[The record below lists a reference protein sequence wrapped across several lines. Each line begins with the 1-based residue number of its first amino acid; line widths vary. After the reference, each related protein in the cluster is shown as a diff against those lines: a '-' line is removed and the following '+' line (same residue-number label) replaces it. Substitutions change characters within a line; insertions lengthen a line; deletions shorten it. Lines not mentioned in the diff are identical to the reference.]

1 MNQQT
6 RDYGLRTPVNGD
18 YLQTE
23 FQGIYENFNNLDDTI
38 GELTALRER
47 IKSAIPPEAL
57 DLITAVNKIDEWL
70 QTHTDNV
77 SNPHNVG
84 MSQLTNY
91 SANNKIEN
99 LTAGTVST
107 DALNKGQLDS
117 AVNTINTALS
127 GKSNTGHG
135 HSIAD
140 VSNLQSV
147 LDSKSAVSHNH
158 SGTYQ
163 PVGDYLTAA
172 SVEGKLNN
180 GTGTAG
186 LVLRSYSVPAGIST
200 ILLADIP
207 NFFAYA
213 GAMGYPSHYTTTDYF
228 VVAKGNNRL
237 FLRTLQNAPAPTIN
251 SAEVFILYWATP

>member
-6 RDYGLRTPVNGD
+6 RDYGLRTPVNGE

-47 IKSAIPPEAL
+47 IKNAIPQEAL
-57 DLITAVNKIDEWL
+57 DLIKAVNKIDEWL

-135 HSIAD
+135 HAIAD

-158 SGTYQ
+158 SGVYQ
-163 PVGDYLTAA
+163 PIGDYLTAA

-186 LVLRSYSVPAGIST
+186 LVLRSLVFENTSDVSFNVPNFVAFAGIRITPTGGGVIVIFDNRIRITNHAADPILSNGTLYYWST
-200 ILLADIP
+200 P
-207 NFFAYA
+207 
-213 GAMGYPSHYTTTDYF
+213 
-228 VVAKGNNRL
+228 
-237 FLRTLQNAPAPTIN
+237 
-251 SAEVFILYWATP
+251 

>member
-6 RDYGLRTPVNGD
+6 RDYGLRTPVNGE

-47 IKSAIPPEAL
+47 IKNAIPQEAL
-57 DLITAVNKIDEWL
+57 DLIKAVNKIDEWL

-117 AVNTINTALS
+117 AVSTINTALS
-127 GKSNTGHG
+127 GKSNVGHG
-135 HSIAD
+135 HTIAD

-147 LDSKSAVSHNH
+147 LDSKSPTSHNH
-158 SGTYQ
+158 NGVYQ

-186 LVLRSYSVPAGIST
+186 LVLRSYRFATATNQINVNNIEKYVAFAGLILDAGGTGALVIFRQTTGIEFRDTEGGWNSVTGTLYYWST
-200 ILLADIP
+200 P
-207 NFFAYA
+207 
-213 GAMGYPSHYTTTDYF
+213 
-228 VVAKGNNRL
+228 
-237 FLRTLQNAPAPTIN
+237 
-251 SAEVFILYWATP
+251 